1 METKLY
7 IVAILLFFTSLLNA
21 QIGGEDSFEFLNL
34 TQSSRVTALGGQLVS
49 VADSDISLGYSN
61 PATLNAANHGQLSV
75 NHNFLFAGITHGFAS
90 GGFHHAAS
98 DITFHL
104 GFNYINYGDFVRTDL
119 FGNRTGEFDSGETAI
134 TIGAGKQLNER
145 IRAGVNLKFANSSFD
160 VYRAFAVAGDIG
172 LLYENPESNFS
183 VGIVAKNIGAPI
195 TNFTNTRESLPFDF
209 QIGLSKRLKH
219 LPFRLSITAHQLHRW
234 NIRFDD
240 ANDTNTITFLGQDPT
255 EQSGLSKEVDNFFRH
270 FIFSGEFLIGPKE
283 NFKLRIGYNH
293 LRKQELAVSEF
304 RSLGGLSFGIG
315 WQIRK
320 FRFDYGVGYYH
331 LAGAANSLSLAI
343 NLSEFGKKI

>member
-1 METKLY
+1 VKTNIY
-7 IVAILLFFTSLLNA
+7 IFTLLFSTNLLQA

-34 TQSSRVTALGGQLVS
+34 TQSSRVTALGGVLIS
-49 VADSDISLGYSN
+49 VADKDVSLGYSN
-61 PATLNAANHGQLSV
+61 PATLNASNHGQLSV
-75 NHNFLFAGITHGFAS
+75 NHNFHFADISHGFAS
-90 GGFHHAAS
+90 GGFHHSAT

-104 GFNYINYGDFVRTDL
+104 GFNYIQYGDFVRTDI
-119 FGNRTGEFDSGETAI
+119 FGNTTGEFDSGETAI

-145 IRAGVNLKFANSSFD
+145 LRAGINLKFANSSFD
-160 VYRAFAVAGDIG
+160 VYRAFAIAGDIG

-195 TNFTNTRESLPFDF
+195 SNFTDTRESLPFDF
-209 QIGLSKRLKH
+209 QIGLSKRLQH

-240 ANDTNTITFLGQDPT
+240 ANAVNTITFLGQEPV
-255 EQSGLSKEVDNFFRH
+255 EQSSLSKEVDNFFRH
-270 FIFSGEFLIGPKE
+270 FIFSGEFLIGQNE
-283 NFKLRIGYNH
+283 NVMIRLGYNH
-293 LRKQELAVSEF
+293 LRRKELSVSEF

-331 LAGAANSLSLAI
+331 LAGATNHLSLAI
-343 NLSEFGKKI
+343 NLSSFGKKI